1 MTAQHTPGP
10 WVFNDTHY
18 TDSAVVT
25 DSRGLEIA
33 NAYHMPILLG
43 YAEKLNIQHWA
54 DKPGEAY
61 IELEPAEQEANARL
75 IAAAPELL
83 RALRE
88 IACSYPATEEGE
100 VLAGIAR
107 DAVIKATGEKK

>member
-10 WVFNDTHY
+10 WVADLNTYPVMVRSQAETWPLVDELGNEEGRAGVF
-18 TDSAVVT
+18 
-25 DSRGLEIA
+25 IA
-33 NAYHMPILLG
+33 NT
-43 YAEKLNIQHWA
+43 A
-54 DKPGEAY
+54 DNK
-61 IELEPAEQEANARL
+61 ANARL

-83 RALRE
+83 MALRE
-88 IACSYPATEEGE
+88 IAASYPATEEGE